1 MSRTSSYILCLLL
14 LAVSP
19 CQGQED
25 LQLRQSFSQ
34 AEEDYKIGRL
44 DQCIDVLKSNVSSY
58 RGTLLQN
65 AYRMLALCY
74 LAKDDEALTDYYARL
89 LLQVNPYYTS
99 VSDPARFEQLIG
111 RLKQGRGY
119 TITTASNQAE
129 NLSEVPVPT
138 TLITE
143 EMIRNSGASNLQEV
157 LAAYVPSMHIID
169 SNTDINIAM
178 RGIYS
183 NSQEKILVMING
195 HRLNSYCTNTAS
207 PDFSISLEKIKQIEV
222 LRGPA
227 SSLYGGVALTAV
239 VNLITKQGVDV
250 DGVVA
255 KAAVGN
261 NGQLRGDLM
270 LGKHY
275 FDFDLLTW
283 GSIYRASG
291 EKGSV
296 PSDQLSDDFNL
307 NSVDVGCVG
316 SKPTHDFGLQLRWR
330 GLQFFYNTRFSQIV
344 QPLTMS
350 TLARPYYHDR
360 YRTYNGIFPSYAIRS
375 HHADLSY
382 QLPIT
387 RKFSIDAKITYD
399 NSDLTHYQVISETA
413 LPDFFSLFSA
423 EQYFSSGADNVE
435 TINASGLSRYI
446 NGQEQ
451 TYGGQLK
458 GDYHYVNSARH
469 KGSLTFGV
477 EYSHFEL
484 DDVRYV
490 LGYDYNKTFTESSK
504 ITDLGLGHENY
515 YNAFLQLKHQW
526 GPIIFNAGLR
536 YDHKV
541 RTESNINEFSPRAAL
556 IFLQPKWN
564 LKFSYSKAFVD
575 APYLYRKTNSFL
587 YSINGI
593 DPSLNTLNSESLH
606 SFQLTFASLG
616 WVPGLNVE
624 LNAFYNAAHDMIVT
638 KIIEY
643 TNQGTNKTLGLE
655 LMANYQWRR
664 FTANLNVSRIHTIGL
679 SFSER
684 DIDSNN
690 NTPGIMGNLVL
701 GWKPTDRLNL
711 YSHLSYTGSQTTYNS
726 DVAQLINAMKYV
738 KKVAQFTPADEEYF
752 YWLSKVNEAYDH
764 SIYEADIDARFL
776 VNIGANYT
784 LRHLTFGIDVH
795 NLFNTKGYLSGMNTK
810 LVPQK
815 GRWWTVSLA
824 YKF

>member
-1 MSRTSSYILCLLL
+1 MSHPLHYVLTLLL
-14 LAVSP
+14 LAATP
-19 CQGQED
+19 CLGQD
-25 LQLRQSFSQ
+25 DFLLRQSYSQ

-44 DQCIDVLKSNVSSY
+44 DQCIDELKSHVTLY

-74 LAKDDEALTDYYARL
+74 LAKDNQQLTEHYARE
-89 LLQVNPYYTS
+89 LLQVNPYYSS
-99 VSDPARFEQLIG
+99 VSDPARFEQLIS
-111 RLKQGRGY
+111 RLKAGRGY

-143 EMIRNSGASNLQEV
+143 EMIRSCGARNLQEV
-157 LAAYVPSMHIID
+157 LATYVPSMHVVD

-195 HRLNSYCTNTAS
+195 HRLNSYCTNIAS

-250 DGVVA
+250 DGIYAKVA
-255 KAAVGN
+255 GGN
-261 NGQLRGDLM
+261 YGQLRGDLIM
-270 LGKHY
+270 GKHY
-275 FDFDLLTW
+275 FDLDLLLW
-283 GSIYRASG
+283 GSIYKASG
-291 EKGSV
+291 EQGSV
-296 PSDQLSDDFNL
+296 PSEQVTDTEIP
-307 NSVDVGCVG
+307 NSVDVGRVG
-316 SKPTHDFGLQLRWR
+316 SKPTHDFGLQMRWR
-330 GLQFFYNTRFSQIV
+330 GLQFFYNTHFSQVV

-350 TLARPYYHDR
+350 TLAQPYFHER
-360 YRTYNGIFPSYAIRS
+360 YRTYNGIFPSYATRS

-387 RKFSIDAKITYD
+387 NRFSLDAKITYD
-399 NSDLTHYQVISETA
+399 NSDLTHYQVISEA
-413 LPDFFSLFSA
+413 ELPEFFSVFSIGL
-423 EQYFSSGADNVE
+423 SGLDSLN
-435 TINASGLSRYI
+435 TSGLSRYI

-458 GDYHYVNSARH
+458 GDYRYVNTARH

-477 EYSHFEL
+477 EYSHFQL

-490 LGYDYNKTFTESSK
+490 LGYNYKKTLTESSI
-504 ITDLGLGHENY
+504 ITDLGQGHENY
-515 YNAFLQLKHQW
+515 YNAFLQLKHHW
-526 GPIIFNAGLR
+526 GPLIFNAGLR
-536 YDHKV
+536 YDRKV

-575 APYLYRKTNSFL
+575 APYLYRKTNLFL
-587 YSINGI
+587 YSLNSI
-593 DPSLNTLNSESLH
+593 DTSAFTLNSESLH
-606 SFQLTFASLG
+606 SFQLTFAAQE
-616 WVPGLNVE
+616 WVPGLNFEV
-624 LNAFYNAAHDMIVT
+624 NAFYNTAHDMIMT
-638 KIIEY
+638 HIIEY
-643 TNQGTNKTLGLE
+643 VNEGTNKTLGLE
-655 LMANYQWRR
+655 LMANYRWRR
-664 FTANLNVSRIHTIGL
+664 LTANLNLSRIHTVKL
-679 SFSER
+679 SFSSR
-684 DIDSNN
+684 NIDSNN

-701 GWKPTDRLNL
+701 GWKPADRVHL
-711 YSHLSYTGSQTTYNS
+711 YSHFSFANSQTTYNS
-726 DVAQLINAMKYV
+726 DVQQLINAIQYG
-738 KKVAQFTPADEEYF
+738 KKASEYSPGDPEWA
-752 YWLSKVNEAYDH
+752 YWLNKVNEAYQN
-764 SIYEADIDARFL
+764 SIYEANIDAYFQA
-776 VNIGANYT
+776 NIGAEYT
-784 LRHLTFGIDVH
+784 WKHLTLGVDIH
-795 NLFNTKGYLSGMNTK
+795 NLFNTRGYLSGMNTK